1 MKRANIKIDGV
12 SFTKKELDEILR
24 LAKIVKDEQYVVK
37 IRQKE
42 LELR

>member
-12 SFTKKELDEILR
+12 SITEEDFDEILR